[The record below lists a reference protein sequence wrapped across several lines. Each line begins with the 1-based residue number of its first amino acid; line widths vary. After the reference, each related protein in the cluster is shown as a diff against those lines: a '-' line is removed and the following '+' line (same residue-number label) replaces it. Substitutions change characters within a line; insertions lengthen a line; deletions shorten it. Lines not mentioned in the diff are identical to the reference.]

1 MIGELQGEFGDL
13 NIKYLKKK
21 SQNVSREASGEH
33 RGTVQNGCEIFAA
46 KGQHFCSQRL
56 ISQPCNILPLAWSDL
71 LVMAVTP
78 SFQL

>member
-33 RGTVQNGCEIFAA
+33 RGTMQNWLRNSPGE
-46 KGQHFCSQRL
+46 RY
-56 ISQPCNILPLAWSDL
+56 
-71 LVMAVTP
+71 
-78 SFQL
+78 